1 MTETFLY
8 VQNLEERITYT
19 FSVRAQTLDYG
30 PPAVGNVTTGPQP
43 GSPNRP
49 LDLQLTKTW
58 SAVRLSWSN
67 GISGKGP
74 IQGYYI
80 ESRQKG
86 EKKLYAG
93 QQSLQTIGYLANFRR
108 TPALQTD
115 KCMKIGTDILGQ
127 LVNILEGRNFG
138 ALSIGVLGDY
148 KLFKC
153 RVLAGLISTFHEQLA
168 LISTS

>member
-1 MTETFLY
+1 LCFVSDFSKQVKQRVTETFLY

-86 EKKLYAG
+86 EEKFVHGSAV
-93 QQSLQTIGYLANFRR
+93 I
-108 TPALQTD
+108 TD
-115 KCMKIGTDILGQ
+115 YG
-127 LVNILEGRNFG
+127 
-138 ALSIGVLGDY
+138 
-148 KLFKC
+148 
-153 RVLAGLISTFHEQLA
+153 ISGEF
-168 LISTS
+168 

>member
-1 MTETFLY
+1 MKQRVTENYLY
-8 VQNLEERITYT
+8 VQNLEERVTYT
-19 FSVRAQTLDYG
+19 FSVRAQSLDYG
-30 PPAVGNVTTGPQP
+30 PPALANVTTGPQP

-86 EKKLYAG
+86 EAN
-93 QQSLQTIGYLANFRR
+93 NFR
-108 TPALQTD
+108 
-115 KCMKIGTDILGQ
+115 KCSMI
-127 LVNILEGRNFG
+127 
-138 ALSIGVLGDY
+138 
-148 KLFKC
+148 
-153 RVLAGLISTFHEQLA
+153 
-168 LISTS
+168 TSGK

>member
-1 MTETFLY
+1 VKQRVTENFLY
-8 VQNLEERITYT
+8 VQNLEERVTYT

-30 PPAVGNVTTGPQP
+30 PPATANVTTGPQP

-86 EKKLYAG
+86 EHQKHAQRIKHSKKVPFFM
-93 QQSLQTIGYLANFRR
+93 I
-108 TPALQTD
+108 P
-115 KCMKIGTDILGQ
+115 
-127 LVNILEGRNFG
+127 VP
-138 ALSIGVLGDY
+138 LS
-148 KLFKC
+148 K
-153 RVLAGLISTFHEQLA
+153 
-168 LISTS
+168 

>member
-1 MTETFLY
+1 MKQRVTENYLY
-8 VQNLEERITYT
+8 VQNLEERVTYT

-30 PPAVGNVTTGPQP
+30 PPAAANVTTGPQP

-86 EKKLYAG
+86 EHQKTCTEDKTRKNVPFLCTVPLSKELGTTWSQYLSKKEE
-93 QQSLQTIGYLANFRR
+93 I
-108 TPALQTD
+108 
-115 KCMKIGTDILGQ
+115 
-127 LVNILEGRNFG
+127 
-138 ALSIGVLGDY
+138 
-148 KLFKC
+148 
-153 RVLAGLISTFHEQLA
+153 
-168 LISTS
+168 

>member
-1 MTETFLY
+1 VTENFLY
-8 VQNLEERITYT
+8 VQNLEERVTYT

-30 PPAVGNVTTGPQP
+30 PPALANVTTGPQP

-86 EKKLYAG
+86 ETFFLISVLLNRCLEIF
-93 QQSLQTIGYLANFRR
+93 SLQFPYS
-108 TPALQTD
+108 
-115 KCMKIGTDILGQ
+115 ILKNPNKSTYIRFSNVIQ
-127 LVNILEGRNFG
+127 NKSGRVFFV
-138 ALSIGVLGDY
+138 SVLGRKY
-148 KLFKC
+148 
-153 RVLAGLISTFHEQLA
+153 LI
-168 LISTS
+168 